1 MQNEGYQALLEEAC
15 EQLQHGG
22 AFLMTGKEEQ
32 NPMTIGWG
40 QWGIIWGIPVCTV
53 LVRHTRHSH
62 ALLERDRVFTVSA
75 PAAGTMKKE
84 LGFCGSR
91 SGRNVDK
98 KQALGLTTLE
108 PQAGGIA
115 PLSGCAIHFECEV
128 VYSAEMK
135 GNMDALN
142 EAQRAQF
149 YNPAQQEGEDGN
161 PHTIYYG
168 RILAAYR
175 TEQK

>member
-1 MQNEGYQALLEEAC
+1 MQNETYQTLLDEAC
-15 EQLQHGG
+15 EQLKHGG

-40 QWGIIWGIPVCTV
+40 QWGVIWGIPVCTV
-53 LVRHTRHSH
+53 WVRHTRHSH
-62 ALLERDRVFTVSA
+62 GLLERDRVFTVSV

-91 SGRNVDK
+91 SGRDMDK
-98 KQALGLTTLE
+98 KETLGLTTLK

-115 PLSGCAIHFECEV
+115 PLAGCAIHFECEV
-128 VYSAEMK
+128 IYSTEMK
-135 GNMDALN
+135 ANLDMLH
-142 EAQRAQF
+142 EAQRTQF
-149 YNPAQQEGEDGN
+149 YNPASQEGEDGN

-175 TEQK
+175 TE

>member
-62 ALLERDRVFTVSA
+62 ALLERDRVFTVSV

-98 KQALGLTTLE
+98 KQAMGLTTLE

-135 GNMDALN
+135 DNMDALN
-142 EAQRAQF
+142 EVQRAQF

-161 PHTIYYG
+161 PHTVYYG

-175 TEQK
+175 TE